1 MVRYHNFDIVFA
13 EIPCETTLAINI
25 TNCPNRCRGCH
36 SLHLQADMGRV
47 LDEAELCGILARYG
61 RSVTCVC
68 FMGGDAAPHE
78 IAALAD
84 VVRQKFPVLHTGWYS
99 GRAWLPEGLRPRLH
113 QAGRLGRGAGAADV
127 ADDQPAPLQGQK
139 GRRHA
144 RHHGAV
150 PAQAVGFFR
159 APRRSCPPPG
169 NPVQKPYGHHGVIFS
184 APTMAIC
191 PKWTIFA
198 LVMKTRQELTEV
210 LDFIAEY
217 ATYLLGS
224 GVHTS
229 RVIRNSQRIGASQG
243 VDLQLSSFQK
253 STIITAHDEESGEA
267 ITRVVKI
274 PALPVSFERNSDLSA
289 LSWDA
294 LDEGLPLSEIRKR
307 YDELTAKPRIDPIFV
322 LLTVGLANASFCR
335 LFGGDWIAMGIV
347 FTSTLVGFA
356 AKQRMQAHGVNHF
369 LIFIISAF
377 MASLCASAALRFD
390 CSAETALAT
399 SVLFLVPGVPLIN
412 GVIDIVEGH
421 ILIGCSR
428 LINALLLIICIAI
441 GLSATLLMVKDGL
454 L

>member
-1 MVRYHNFDIVFA
+1 
-13 EIPCETTLAINI
+13 
-25 TNCPNRCRGCH
+25 
-36 SLHLQADMGRV
+36 MGRKPR
-47 LDEAELCGILARYG
+47 GNG
-61 RSVTCVC
+61 P
-68 FMGGDAAPHE
+68 GDA
-78 IAALAD
+78 I
-84 VVRQKFPVLHTGWYS
+84 
-99 GRAWLPEGLRPRLH
+99 
-113 QAGRLGRGAGAADV
+113 
-127 ADDQPAPLQGQK
+127 
-139 GRRHA
+139 
-144 RHHGAV
+144 
-150 PAQAVGFFR
+150 
-159 APRRSCPPPG
+159 RSPF
-169 NPVQKPYGHHGVIFS
+169 VIFS
-184 APTMAIC
+184 VQAMAVC
-191 PKWTIFA
+191 VKWTIFA
-198 LVMKTRQELTEV
+198 LVMKTRQELTDV

-217 ATYLLGS
+217 STYLLGS

-229 RVIRNSQRIGASQG
+229 RVIRNSQRIGVSQG
-243 VDLQLSSFQK
+243 IDIQLSSFQK

-274 PALPVSFERNSDLSA
+274 PALPISFERNSDLSA

-294 LDEGLPLSEIRKR
+294 VDEHLPLAEIRRR
-307 YDELTAKPRIDPIFV
+307 YNELKAKPLIDPIFV

-347 FTSTLVGFA
+347 FTATLVGFA

-399 SVLFLVPGVPLIN
+399 SVLYLVPGVPLIN

>member
-1 MVRYHNFDIVFA
+1 M
-13 EIPCETTLAINI
+13 
-25 TNCPNRCRGCH
+25 
-36 SLHLQADMGRV
+36 
-47 LDEAELCGILARYG
+47 
-61 RSVTCVC
+61 
-68 FMGGDAAPHE
+68 
-78 IAALAD
+78 
-84 VVRQKFPVLHTGWYS
+84 
-99 GRAWLPEGLRPRLH
+99 
-113 QAGRLGRGAGAADV
+113 
-127 ADDQPAPLQGQK
+127 
-139 GRRHA
+139 
-144 RHHGAV
+144 AV
-150 PAQAVGFFR
+150 
-159 APRRSCPPPG
+159 
-169 NPVQKPYGHHGVIFS
+169 
-184 APTMAIC
+184 C

-335 LFGGDWIAMGIV
+335 LF
-347 FTSTLVGFA
+347 STLVGFA

>member
-84 VVRQKFPVLHTGWYS
+84 VVRQKFPVLHTAG
-99 GRAWLPEGLRPRLH
+99 GAAAAVVRLH

-127 ADDQPAPLQGQK
+127 ADDQPAPLQGRK

-150 PAQAVGFFR
+150 PAQAIGFFR
-159 APRRSCPPPG
+159 APRRSCPPPPG
-169 NPVQKPYGHHGVIFS
+169 NPAQKPYGHHGVIFS
-184 APTMAIC
+184 APTMAVC

-274 PALPVSFERNSDLSA
+274 PALPVSFER
-289 LSWDA
+289 
-294 LDEGLPLSEIRKR
+294 LSEIRKR

-399 SVLFLVPGVPLIN
+399 SVLFLVPGHSDRVQPPDQRPAAYHLHRHRPV
-412 GVIDIVEGH
+412 GDIVNG
-421 ILIGCSR
+421 
-428 LINALLLIICIAI
+428 
-441 GLSATLLMVKDGL
+441 
-454 L
+454 